1 MTGFLNVWVSIKISF
16 NMLDL
21 SFINKTETKAVPKGT
36 LFLFIEI
43 KVIVLHCNVKYRNLE
58 KKYKF
63 VFSIFLS
70 IFNLHFGLK

>member
-21 SFINKTETKAVPKGT
+21 SLINKTETKAVPKGT

-58 KKYKF
+58 KNT
-63 VFSIFLS
+63 
-70 IFNLHFGLK
+70 NLCSPYFCQYLICILV